1 MVLLWKRLCL
11 ATLGTTHC
19 ANKIGSSEGPCHA
32 IPWCHTYP
40 RFAILEAFFVQS
52 KKPTI
57 INQHTGVQRTLKFHS
72 FHNPNGIN
80 VLLYVDICKKFSLLV
95 HCFAYVRLLQFLDYP
110 TFVPGSTSAQQHLSM
125 TSIYMYPFHFRLPSI
140 SNFLCFVSS
149 VANKG
154 LIIIISLGTYV
165 ESLLSISKCY
175 FIVSLTSC
183 VN

>member
-57 INQHTGVQRTLKFHS
+57 INQHTGVQKTLKSQLPQPQRNKCTTIRGHMQEVQSSRPLLCLCQVATIPWLSDFCPGFDLRSTASLHDLNIYVPIS
-72 FHNPNGIN
+72 FSFTIN
-80 VLLYVDICKKFSLLV
+80 FQLPLLRV
-95 HCFAYVRLLQFLDYP
+95 
-110 TFVPGSTSAQQHLSM
+110 
-125 TSIYMYPFHFRLPSI
+125 
-140 SNFLCFVSS
+140 
-149 VANKG
+149 
-154 LIIIISLGTYV
+154 
-165 ESLLSISKCY
+165 
-175 FIVSLTSC
+175 
-183 VN
+183 